1 MNNTKRSV
9 LCLSVLSALTL
20 TGCNSGGSST
30 GSSSIADQWVSEGET
45 FYNSLS
51 NVKRRGTYTAY
62 MTYFPDTLNTATTMQ
77 QADGRIITN
86 FVDGLVEVNRYGRI
100 VEDMAESWEE
110 KTVDGKSVFEFNIR
124 QGVKWM
130 TNDGKGYA
138 VNGQQAYVSAQDWV
152 KGAEANLNFEN
163 QSESS
168 YLLTMFI
175 EGAAEYNYYTTIK
188 FYQAVG
194 GKMIIDASAF
204 PAAPTDET
212 ALATYNTCK
221 SRAGRLVSSTN
232 DCIAAGYTRDI
243 TDQDIADYSTADAD
257 HIVTVDDLPAI
268 ANFSRVGVKASEDG
282 KKLTYNLV
290 GVMPYFLS
298 ALTYT
303 PFLPIQTEFY
313 NEVGASE
320 YGTSRLKV
328 LCNGAFTLSNFTGS
342 TASELVLRKNPEYY
356 NPSSVKIDTV
366 RLLQLQQDIT
376 PSTSREGFESGT
388 IDGFSPN
395 FEDVSGWQK
404 YVTGTDGSGTIYE
417 PAHEDAYSVES
428 VGDGSTFA
436 YFLNAERDP
445 SKEGIQVAN
454 SIFASTSTSYSD
466 KNYAADANNDGNV
479 DALVNTNKA
488 MKIDSVRKLI
498 LASLDQPVALKG
510 RYGDDPVQQVMESV
524 NTYTP
529 HDFVTIEG
537 ENDNVPTPDYN
548 SYIKG
553 AYIDEMLE
561 GGRTEENWAK
571 AEEVLGFGHIGGVG
585 VETKPLAE
593 QTAADQAAYTAAYED
608 LYEAAK
614 ADIVSYNAAHASSPI
629 SLPIVVE
636 YTGLAYSDD
645 SDSDDREF
653 VNVSNSNINGCW
665 VGGNNEEVAYGRPN
679 DSTVCK
685 TAAVDP
691 ASATYGDD
699 MLVQIVKNTRTNIPN
714 ANTYSI
720 TTYYGATQLFIS
732 GWGPDYSDPLTFAN
746 TVVKDGDL
754 STYTGLVSYED
765 PTLDA
770 EIDAIIGDY
779 TSMVEA
785 AAAIT
790 DPVARAEAFAKAEV
804 ELLFNAYVI
813 RPVYMNGQ
821 GTSVSVSWTVPYRT
835 TTAPFGL
842 CSYKYKSV
850 EVIDKS
856 EGMLSK
862 EQRAAL
868 KAEFEELKIKDLAG
882 E

>member
-20 TGCNSGGSST
+20 TGCNSGGGGVSS
-30 GSSSIADQWVSEGET
+30 GGISWISEGET

-51 NVKRRGTYTAY
+51 GVARRSTYTAY

-100 VEDMAESWEE
+100 VEDMAESWTESV
-110 KTVDGKSVFEFNIR
+110 VDGKSVFEFNIR
-124 QGVKWM
+124 QGVKWV
-130 TNDGKGYA
+130 TNNGKGYT
-138 VNGQQAYVSAQDWV
+138 VNGKQAYVSAQDWV

-175 EGAAEYNYYTTIK
+175 EGAAEYNAYTTIK
-188 FYQAVG
+188 FYQAIG
-194 GKMIIDASAF
+194 GKMIINANAF
-204 PAAPTDET
+204 PAAPTDAA
-212 ALATYNTCK
+212 ALETYNTCR
-221 SRAGRLVSSTN
+221 SRAGRLVGNSN
-232 DCIAAGYTRDI
+232 VCIAAGYTRDI
-243 TDQDIADYSTADAD
+243 LDVDIANYAD
-257 HIVTVDDLPAI
+257 VTVDELPAV
-268 ANFSRVGVKASEDG
+268 ANFSRVGVKASDDG

-313 NEVGASE
+313 NSVGASE
-320 YGTSRLKV
+320 YGNGRLNI

-342 TASELVLRKNPEYY
+342 TASELVLKKNYDYWDP
-356 NPSSVKIDTV
+356 NSVKVDTV
-366 RLLQLQQDIT
+366 RLLQLTQDIT
-376 PSTSREGFESGT
+376 SSTSRDGFESGT
-388 IDGFSPN
+388 IDGFTVN
-395 FEDVSGWQK
+395 ADDITGWQK
-404 YVTGTDGSGTIYE
+404 YVTGTDGSGTIYD
-417 PAHEDAYSVES
+417 PAHKDAYSVES

-436 YFLNAERDP
+436 YFLNAERPADVG
-445 SKEGIQVAN
+445 GIQVQN
-454 SIFASTSTSYSD
+454 SIFAASSTSYSD
-466 KNYAADANNDGNV
+466 RNYSADANGDGKV

-510 RYGDDPVQQVMESV
+510 RYGDDKVQQVMEVV

-529 HDFVTIEG
+529 HDFVTVEG
-537 ENDNVPTPDYN
+537 ENDDVPSPDFN

-561 GGRTEENWAK
+561 GGRTEANWEK

-585 VETKPLAE
+585 VETKPLAD
-593 QTAADQAAYTAAYED
+593 QTAADQVAYAEAYEE

-614 ADIVSYNAAHASSPI
+614 ADIVAYNNENATSPI
-629 SLPIVVE
+629 TLPIVVE
-636 YTGLAYSDD
+636 YTGLAYNND
-645 SDSDDREF
+645 SDEEDREF
-653 VNVSNSNINGCW
+653 VNISNSNINGCW
-665 VGGNNEEVAYGRPN
+665 VGGSNEEVAFGRP
-679 DSTVCK
+679 DGSTICK
-685 TAAVDP
+685 NTSAAP
-691 ASATYGDD
+691 ASASYGED
-699 MLVQIVKNTRTNIPN
+699 MLVQIVKNTRANIPD
-714 ANTYSI
+714 ANTYST

-765 PTLDA
+765 PKLDA
-770 EIDAIIGDY
+770 QIDAIIGEY
-779 TSMVEA
+779 TELVEVA
-785 AAAIT
+785 AAET
-790 DPVARAEAFAKAEV
+790 DSVKRAEAFAKAEV
-804 ELLFNAYVI
+804 ELLFNANII
-813 RPVYMNGQ
+813 RPVYMSGQ
-821 GTSVSVSWTVPYRT
+821 GVSVSVSWTVPYRT

-850 EVIDKS
+850 EVIAKS
-856 EGMLSK
+856 EGMLTK
-862 EQRAAL
+862 DQRAQL
-868 KAEFEELKIKDLAG
+868 KAEFDELKIKDLAG